1 MMIYVNS
8 PVAEWH
14 VRTAGFQTDVKW
26 TYDVQEFIQS
36 SADRTACLELLGD
49 VKPTAVLHVPFP
61 WDRGP
66 GLVFE
71 DTVNQI
77 IDHCDHVAI
86 LCSELHETTV
96 DFMLR
101 YSDPKIRYFLC
112 GTAVGV
118 DSTPWM
124 DWFTT
129 SSFFYK
135 NNPAVLSALDPYQ
148 PKPKI
153 FDILLGQPKPHRDTV
168 YRYINDNSL
177 RDRVI
182 MTYLNGFNQ
191 TIPNSDSDE
200 FIWEDDLEL
209 VEKDIKWTVTPV
221 KYHGQDMSLSQVVP
235 IKIYNQTAYTVV
247 CETNFSNHYNFYT
260 EKIVKPILAERLFI
274 VLSGQHY
281 LKNLRSFGF
290 KTFDSIID
298 ETYDT
303 VADNEQRFKLA
314 CEQISYL
321 MAQPQEEILAKIR
334 PIAEHNKQ
342 VMLTTEWS
350 VDYFKLLR
358 EFLLA
363 HTEQN

>member
-1 MMIYVNS
+1 MIYVNS

-14 VRTAGFQTDVKW
+14 VRTSGVQIDIKW
-26 TYDVQEFIQS
+26 TSDPNEDFKV
-36 SADRTACLELLGD
+36 
-49 VKPTAVLHVPFP
+49 AVLHIPYP

-77 IDHCDHVAI
+77 IDRCNHIAI
-86 LCSELHETTV
+86 LCSELHEITV

-112 GTAVGV
+112 GLAIGV
-118 DSTPWM
+118 NSTPWM

-135 NNPAVLSALDPYQ
+135 NNPAVLSALNPYQ
-148 PKPKI
+148 HKSKV

-168 YRYINDNSL
+168 YRYINDNGL
-177 RDRVI
+177 QDRVI
-182 MTYLNGFNQ
+182 MTYLHGFSQ
-191 TIPNSDSDE
+191 AIPNGDTDE
-200 FIWEDDLEL
+200 FIWEEDNLEL
-209 VEKDIKWTVTPV
+209 IEKDIKWTVTPV

-247 CETNFSNHYNFYT
+247 CETNYSNHYSFYT
-260 EKIVKPILAERLFI
+260 EKIVKPIVAERLFI

-281 LKNLRSFGF
+281 LRNLRSFGF
-290 KTFDSIID
+290 KTFDGIID

-303 VADNEQRFKLA
+303 VADNKQRFKLA